1 MKKRQLSLAAKVNI
15 LIILI
20 TLAIS
25 LLLVVISNI
34 NYRKALIEP
43 YQQKLTDI
51 VIPQDELL
59 PYMDFFAGWFG
70 TEELQQ
76 VRADTDKDSGRMID
90 WLDEKSSF
98 TADDPEYARDS
109 MFLDLIAFEYT
120 IDEIME
126 SAEMDEICAEVLKG
140 GTVYRIA
147 EIDKTRGYSR
157 TEEFG
162 GELPFSSI
170 QPEEVSSSRLIKFGE
185 QYCYLRCVKIE
196 GDGWEGRIWMAYDMT
211 EAIREHRGFV
221 VRSVLYILIL
231 TAVASVIS
239 VYLLRRY
246 VTKPIR
252 MLAQAATEF
261 EPEEDGTYSSDRIS
275 KVEIP
280 SGDELGDLSREIRSM
295 QTRIVENTGNLT
307 RMTAEKERINT
318 ELSMAKQIQESMLPS
333 IFPPFPDRKEFEL
346 FAAMTPA
353 REVGGDFYDFFMID
367 NDHLALVMADVSGK
381 GVPAA
386 LFMMVSKAILKN
398 NAMSGRSPGEILSI
412 TNDLICSNN
421 RMQMFVTVWLGILEI
436 TTGKIVA
443 ANAGHEYP
451 ILKTESEFTLLR
463 EKHGFVLAGMEGMKY
478 KEYEMQLNPKDKLFL
493 YTDGVTEAT
502 DADNNA
508 FGIERVLTALNRDPE
523 ASPQQLIGSVR
534 KDIDSF
540 VNGAEQ
546 FDDITMLCIEYKGF
560 Q

>member
-1 MKKRQLSLAAKVNI
+1 M
-15 LIILI
+15 
-20 TLAIS
+20 
-25 LLLVVISNI
+25 
-34 NYRKALIEP
+34 
-43 YQQKLTDI
+43 
-51 VIPQDELL
+51 
-59 PYMDFFAGWFG
+59 
-70 TEELQQ
+70 
-76 VRADTDKDSGRMID
+76 
-90 WLDEKSSF
+90 
-98 TADDPEYARDS
+98 
-109 MFLDLIAFEYT
+109 
-120 IDEIME
+120 
-126 SAEMDEICAEVLKG
+126 
-140 GTVYRIA
+140 
-147 EIDKTRGYSR
+147 
-157 TEEFG
+157 
-162 GELPFSSI
+162 
-170 QPEEVSSSRLIKFGE
+170 
-185 QYCYLRCVKIE
+185 
-196 GDGWEGRIWMAYDMT
+196 
-211 EAIREHRGFV
+211 
-221 VRSVLYILIL
+221 
-231 TAVASVIS
+231 
-239 VYLLRRY
+239 
-246 VTKPIR
+246 
-252 MLAQAATEF
+252 
-261 EPEEDGTYSSDRIS
+261 
-275 KVEIP
+275 
-280 SGDELGDLSREIRSM
+280 
-295 QTRIVENTGNLT
+295 
-307 RMTAEKERINT
+307 
-318 ELSMAKQIQESMLPS
+318 
-333 IFPPFPDRKEFEL
+333 
-346 FAAMTPA
+346 
-353 REVGGDFYDFFMID
+353 
-367 NDHLALVMADVSGK
+367 
-381 GVPAA
+381 PAA